1 MAHESILIVDDD
13 PMVIT
18 LCTRIL
24 EGEGFKTKGALSGK
38 EGIELL
44 EKESFA
50 LILLDIK
57 LPDVSG
63 LDVLRAARELDPEAA
78 VIVVTGYGT
87 LEIALG
93 SLRAGAQGF
102 ILKPVTPEELTTTIQ
117 DVLEKKQ
124 LIRENLRL
132 RARLPLLEISQVL
145 MSEVNLKHLADLVLD
160 VVVRETGADRVSLML
175 LDDEGYLSIVS
186 AVGLPE
192 ETARNTRVRIGEGLA
207 GWAVEKGQP
216 LILTDEADFDPAL
229 LEAAQ
234 SETGSAIYMPLTV
247 KGLTIGVLNVSQP
260 DGGRPFRQ
268 DDVEFLSI
276 LGGQIAIAIENARL
290 YEKMIQAKQEWEDT
304 FDAIAEGI
312 SIHDRDFNI
321 LRANQALTKILN
333 TTPRALIGQKC
344 HRVFHCSESLH
355 PSCPHHKTM
364 ETGEPQAFELQ
375 EPSLGNRTFLVSTY
389 PLHDAQGRLTG
400 SVHTIK
406 DITAQKQIQAQLI
419 QAEKLSAL
427 GRLAASLAHEINNP
441 LQALRSG
448 LALLLNR
455 PLDAEKR
462 QRYIAVANR
471 EVERLIGIVERM
483 LDFYRPSAEQQEATD
498 INAILEE
505 VLALASKKL
514 QHSKVSTQTKL
525 AADLPPV
532 RAVTSQIHQVFLNL
546 LLNAIEAMP
555 DGGRLTITTGLSP
568 DRREALIAFDDTG
581 QGISQEEISRVFEP
595 FYTTKLKGTGLGL
608 AISYGIVERH
618 GGRIEVR
625 SKLGQGSTFTVR
637 LPVGREE

>member
-1 MAHESILIVDDD
+1 MAHESVLIIDDD

-24 EGEGFKTKGALSGK
+24 KGEGFETKGVLSGK

-44 EKESFA
+44 GKESFA

-102 ILKPVTPEELTTTIQ
+102 ILKPVTPEELTTAVH

-145 MSEVNLKHLADLVLD
+145 MSEVNLKRLTDLVLD

-192 ETARNTRVRIGEGLA
+192 ETVRDTRVRIGEGLA

-216 LILTDEADFDPAL
+216 LILTDEADLAPPIP
-229 LEAAQ
+229 EAAQ
-234 SETGSAIYMPLTV
+234 SEIGSAVYMPLTV
-247 KGLTIGVLNVSQP
+247 KGLTIGVLNVSQLE
-260 DGGRPFRQ
+260 GGRPFRQ

-276 LGGQIAIAIENARL
+276 LSGQIAIAIENARL
-290 YEKMIQAKQEWEDT
+290 YERMIQAKQEWEDT
-304 FDAIAEGI
+304 FDAITEGI
-312 SIHDRDFNI
+312 SIHDHDFNI
-321 LRANQALTKILN
+321 LRANQALAKILN
-333 TTPRALIGQKC
+333 TTPQALIGQKC
-344 HRVFHCSESLH
+344 HRAFHCSENPH
-355 PSCPHHKTM
+355 FSCPHRKTM
-364 ETGEPQAFELQ
+364 ETGEPQVFELQ
-375 EPSLGNRTFLVSTY
+375 EAHLGNRTFLVSTY
-389 PLHDAQGRLTG
+389 PLHNAQGRLTG

-406 DITAQKQIQAQLI
+406 DITVQRQIQAQLI

-483 LDFYRPSAEQQEATD
+483 LGFYRPSAEQQEPTD

-505 VLALASKKL
+505 VLALAGKKL
-514 QHSKVSTQTKL
+514 QHSKISTQTEL
-525 AADLPPV
+525 AAGLPPV
-532 RAVTSQIHQVFLNL
+532 RAVASQIHQVFLNL

-555 DGGRLTITTGLSP
+555 DGGRLTITTGLSS
-568 DRREALIAFDDTG
+568 DRREALIAFADTG
-581 QGISQEEISRVFEP
+581 QGIPHEEISRVFEP

-625 SKLGQGSTFTVR
+625 SKLGKGSTFTVR
-637 LPVGREE
+637 LPGRREE